1 MWYFWNNWTTEKF
14 QKFLKSFAKNAEQR
28 GKDSSGLCFLANGK
42 VNTFRADFSISKL
55 LKNTAISN
63 SNFVLG
69 HSRLITNGLG
79 DNQPVIGEHCIVF
92 HNGIVVNE
100 DKVWPNLEA
109 KKSLE
114 IDTEVIAAIAD
125 QIVSRNDNLTTITTE
140 LTQRCEGVISCAIAI
155 PKLGKL
161 VLYSNN
167 GSLYSGKIDE
177 TIFSQ
182 NVLF

>member
-1 MWYFWNNWTTEKF
+1 M
-14 QKFLKSFAKNAEQR
+14 
-28 GKDSSGLCFLANGK
+28 CFLANGK
-42 VNTFRADFSISKL
+42 VNIFRADFSISKL

-109 KKSLE
+109 K
-114 IDTEVIAAIAD
+114 
-125 QIVSRNDNLTTITTE
+125 NL
-140 LTQRCEGVISCAIAI
+140 
-155 PKLGKL
+155 
-161 VLYSNN
+161 
-167 GSLYSGKIDE
+167 
-177 TIFSQ
+177 
-182 NVLF
+182 